1 MILNSGNT
9 FLKREINLN
18 NTVVKNYY
26 NEAFGIA
33 KRFNDRNGTNKFTD
47 GFNMSFLNAL

>member
-18 NTVVKNYY
+18 NTVVKNII
-26 NEAFGIA
+26 IA
-33 KRFNDRNGTNKFTD
+33 KLLELQKDLMIEMEQINLQTD
-47 GFNMSFLNAL
+47 LICHF

>member
-18 NTVVKNYY
+18 NIVVKNIIITKLLELQKDLMIEMEQI
-26 NEAFGIA
+26 NLQ
-33 KRFNDRNGTNKFTD
+33 TD
-47 GFNMSFLNAL
+47 LICHF